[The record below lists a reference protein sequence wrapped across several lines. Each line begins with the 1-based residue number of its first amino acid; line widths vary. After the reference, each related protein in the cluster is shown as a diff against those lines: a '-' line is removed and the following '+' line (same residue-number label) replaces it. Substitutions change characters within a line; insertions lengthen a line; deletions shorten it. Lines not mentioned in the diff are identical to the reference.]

1 MRDRSVAHRTSP
13 SLAGVALF
21 GVLLGLT
28 AAAPSA
34 AGEDRALSLKVDV
47 QGEDGERVSFSI
59 SSSGLAGLI
68 SHADFDLDCEG
79 ADDRQTRRMMA
90 LLAEKGEGAI
100 FRGEDDDGDPL
111 VGRRRAG
118 QLLVESRDDDGD
130 RAEIEMPWPLAECLL
145 LGREPEGGLRRA
157 LARGDLEL
165 RIDARDEGGRVRIS
179 IGGD

>member
-1 MRDRSVAHRTSP
+1 MRDRSVSDRTSP
-13 SLAGVALF
+13 SLVSVALF
-21 GVLLGLT
+21 AVVLGLA

-34 AGEDRALSLKVDV
+34 GEDERALSLKVEV
-47 QGEDGERVSFSI
+47 EGEDGERVSFSI

-68 SHADFDLDCEG
+68 SRADFDLDCEG
-79 ADDRQTRRMMA
+79 ADDRQTRRMMV

-100 FRGEDDDGDPL
+100 YRGEDDDGDPL
-111 VGRRRAG
+111 VGRRRGG
-118 QLLVESRDDDGD
+118 QLHIESRDDDGE

-157 LARGDLEL
+157 LDRGDLEL

>member
-1 MRDRSVAHRTSP
+1 MRDRSVSNRTSR
-13 SLAGVALF
+13 SLAATAVLGVAL
-21 GVLLGLT
+21 GLSG
-28 AAAPSA
+28 AAPSA
-34 AGEDRALSLKVDV
+34 GGDERALSLRVDV

-68 SHADFDLDCEG
+68 SRADFDLDCEG

-90 LLAEKGEGAI
+90 LLDEKGDGAI
-100 FRGEDDDGDPL
+100 YRGEDDDGDPL
-111 VGRRRAG
+111 VGRRRG
-118 QLLVESRDDDGD
+118 GRLLIESRDDDGE

-157 LARGDLEL
+157 LARGDLEF

-179 IGGD
+179 IGDD